1 MRISNS
7 KIRLILLSLL
17 LVGLCN
23 CTQISPLSDVPIED
37 PSLIRA
43 KLYVSKAVN
52 SNGGTS
58 QAIYAR
64 LEDKNGDRIEL
75 EQGSVSVNGLIMQV
89 SREVNFVPPFI
100 INTNLPYY
108 TISEGRLSVL
118 PDSTYAFKITLADK
132 KEYSATIH
140 TQENDLNALV
150 VPSAHRRTRPLTI
163 KWTVADGRYPIRI
176 YTVRWSKE
184 NGQDRIHSASF
195 DASNPGGGEYT
206 FSENFFAEFP
216 DTYRVNFTVSSRK
229 EGQVDTA
236 FAGGSH
242 ISSVFSVSKSV
253 EIQ

>member
-17 LVGLCN
+17 LVGLSN

-52 SNGGTS
+52 SNGGTA

-118 PDSTYAFKITLADK
+118 PDSTYAFKITLADN

-140 TQENDLNALV
+140 TQENDLNALH
-150 VPSAHRRTRPLTI
+150 VPSNHRRTQPLTV
-163 KWTVADGRYPIRI
+163 KWVVADGRYPIRI

-195 DASNPGGGEYT
+195 DVNSGGGEFT
-206 FSENFFAEFP
+206 FSGNFFTEFP
-216 DTYRVNFTVSSRK
+216 DTYRVDFTVSSRK
-229 EGQVDTA
+229 EGQVDAA